1 MLTPPNEYDCTVLYS
16 KKDYEIWRIRE
27 VSSDKQIS
35 QILKKENINMALLYP
50 ETAGHVISIIIK
62 GKLWTKVSG
71 HSRVYT
77 LKQTKSIKN

>member
-1 MLTPPNEYDCTVLYS
+1 
-16 KKDYEIWRIRE
+16 
-27 VSSDKQIS
+27 
-35 QILKKENINMALLYP
+35 MALLYP

-71 HSRVYT
+71 HPRVYT